1 MSGVRFIDLDLRE
14 VRDSVVNVYA
24 EYARSRGLERS
35 RLWHTWLLKNMQSI
49 LRQHRTADVPTV
61 ADIGAGGCVVSM
73 CLAKAGA
80 KVTCVD
86 TWGEY
91 DRNDP
96 YGEGFAFGNSKD
108 LLDMLRRE
116 GLSPI
121 QHDLTVRPWPLVD
134 GHYDIVTCFDV
145 IEHIWHG
152 KDVLHNVYE
161 ISRICKPGGL
171 VFITT
176 PNVAMLR
183 NRLKLLCGMSI
194 YHDLDR
200 WLNTWPYTGHVR
212 EFDFSEIRRVFTLA
226 GFTLVGQLATDSM
239 LWNRKGPNKTWM
251 SGIPVSLYGIALAA
265 YSLITWCYP
274 KWRHTFLSIFV
285 RN

>member
-1 MSGVRFIDLDLRE
+1 MDTDLLGIL
-14 VRDSVVNVYA
+14 DSVVNLYP
-24 EYARSRGLERS
+24 EYARGRGLKRS
-35 RLWHTWLLKNMQSI
+35 KLWHKWLLKNMQSI
-49 LRQHRTADVPTV
+49 LGQHRIADAPIA
-61 ADIGAGGCVVSM
+61 ADIGAGGCVVSV

-91 DRNDP
+91 DQNDQ
-96 YGEGFAFGNSKD
+96 YGEGFAFGNSRD
-108 LLDMLRRE
+108 LLDMLQRE
-116 GLSPI
+116 GLSAI
-121 QHDLTVRPWPLVD
+121 QHDLAIRPWPLLD
-134 GHYDIVTCFDV
+134 NHYDIVTFFDV

-152 KDVLHNVYE
+152 QDVLHSVRE
-161 ISRICKPGGL
+161 IRRISKPGGL

-212 EFDFSEIRRVFTLA
+212 EFDFSEINHIFESA
-226 GFTLVGQLATDSM
+226 GFTLVRQLATDSM
-239 LWNRKGPNKTWM
+239 LWNHKGPNKTWT
-251 SGIPVSLYGIALAA
+251 SGIPVSSYGMALAA
-265 YSLITWCYP
+265 YSLITTCYP
-274 KWRHTFLSIFV
+274 RWRHTFLSAFV
-285 RN
+285 RK